1 MLSDRITEERD
12 WQDGMNSFR
21 EYVRNEIQILKDKIE
36 QLEREKQNVRS
47 I

>member
-1 MLSDRITEERD
+1 MVSDRITEERD

-21 EYVRNEIQILKDKIE
+21 EYVRNEIQILKDRIE